1 MRHLGGVTQAT
12 DPSQSTS
19 LAPPARLEKRPELT
33 VRTMATLVQFL
44 VEKHGEGVARE
55 VLRKGELTLEEAR
68 ASSGWVSVEQVEAV
82 FEAALELVGSEEA
95 FIEATS
101 FRAREALGPI
111 AYLTWATSV
120 GAMMDLAFRSL
131 EFFSRVSAGGP
142 IEKAPGRMR
151 ARYTSKYKEKR
162 VVCLSRH
169 GNCRALPTIWGQPP
183 AKVEDIKCLAWGDDC
198 CEYEITWTE
207 PLSHGWLLAFTLL
220 GAMVATTIVVLDD
233 RHALAA
239 LALPLLGAAVG
250 HFRDLKRRREA
261 ELRENRALRDGLGA
275 LSREADL
282 ARREFVELNERQ
294 RDWLTTIEREM
305 QDRNDAL
312 QRAFAGFEGRA
323 AENRGAL
330 RAVSHDLRNP
340 LTSLNVNALDMLNRL
355 EAGHMPDIEGVREQ
369 LSAIDRVK
377 RLVDDLNA
385 MSAGLDTIGMGPAER
400 LHVDVLAPR
409 LGRRAQAFALAK
421 KLRVSAFSTRGAPE
435 TFDVQVA
442 VFDRIVDNLLTNA
455 VKYTSEGSIVI
466 ELGGTPGYVILK
478 ISDTGRGIAPHML
491 EQVFRPEGSEP
502 SMRAP
507 GSRGIGLSNVVR
519 LVGLLRGK
527 VEVLSRL
534 EKGTTFCV
542 YLPVNAAQAPAAAPS
557 DVLHIRRDP
566 AGEV

>member
-1 MRHLGGVTQAT
+1 
-12 DPSQSTS
+12 
-19 LAPPARLEKRPELT
+19 
-33 VRTMATLVQFL
+33 MATLVQFL

-95 FIEATS
+95 FIEAS
-101 FRAREALGPI
+101 AYRAREAFGPI
-111 AYLTWATSV
+111 AYLTWATRIGSV
-120 GAMMDLAFRSL
+120 MDLAFRSL
-131 EFFSRVSAGGP
+131 EFFSRVSTCRT
-142 IEKAPGRMR
+142 IERGPGRLR
-151 ARYTSKYKEKR
+151 IRYSSKYKEKR
-162 VVCLSRH
+162 VLCLSRH
-169 GNCRALPTIWGQPP
+169 GITRAVPTIWGQAP
-183 AKVEDIKCLAWGDDC
+183 AGVRDVQCIAWGDEC
-198 CEYEITWTE
+198 CEYEVTWREPIT
-207 PLSHGWLLAFTLL
+207 HGGLALGVLAGGVLASALVALLAISWWSVW
-220 GAMVATTIVVLDD
+220 AV
-233 RHALAA
+233 
-239 LALPLLGAAVG
+239 PLVFGLVG
-250 HFRDLKRRREA
+250 HTRDLSARRA
-261 ELRENRALRDGLGA
+261 PELRENHALQEALAA

-323 AENRGAL
+323 AQSRGAL
-330 RAVSHDLRNP
+330 RAVSHDMNNP
-340 LTSLNVNALDMLNRL
+340 LTYLKANADDMLSRL
-355 EAGHMPDIEGVREQ
+355 EAGELPDIEGVREQ
-369 LSAIDRVK
+369 LIAIERV
-377 RLVDDLNA
+377 RHLVHDLNT

-400 LHVDVLAPR
+400 LRVEALAPR

-527 VEVLSRL
+527 LEVLSRL

-542 YLPVNAAQAPAAAPS
+542 YLPIDAQQPPAAAPGS
-557 DVLHIRRDP
+557 VLHIRKD
-566 AGEV
+566 AAEGDN